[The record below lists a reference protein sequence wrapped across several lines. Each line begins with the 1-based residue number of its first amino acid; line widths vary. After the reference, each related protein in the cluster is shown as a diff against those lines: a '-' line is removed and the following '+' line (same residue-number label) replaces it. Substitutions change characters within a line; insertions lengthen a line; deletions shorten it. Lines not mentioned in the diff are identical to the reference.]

1 MASAADTIA
10 SGAGAG
16 AGVGGGDGED
26 DVPDFGKAAADMQVH
41 IRTRSHFKCGQM
53 CVCGVCSDPSSVKV
67 PEEPDQRLTMA
78 LIRKV
83 TAKAGE
89 EQAR

>member
-1 MASAADTIA
+1 MWVVVMVRMTCLTLVRQQPSCKFTY
-10 SGAGAG
+10 
-16 AGVGGGDGED
+16 
-26 DVPDFGKAAADMQVH
+26 VH
-41 IRTRSHFKCGQM
+41 ALTSMSLRAC
-53 CVCGVCSDPSSVKV
+53 VCSDPSSVKV